1 MLTHVEGVSAMK
13 VRFVH
18 NPDQDEPEVVI
29 TAKELTPQ
37 IQELMESLSGLQ
49 AGPVLAFL
57 QEKAVLIDQESI
69 LRFYADGIGNIVGS
83 VIHFREQKRE

>member
-1 MLTHVEGVSAMK
+1 MK